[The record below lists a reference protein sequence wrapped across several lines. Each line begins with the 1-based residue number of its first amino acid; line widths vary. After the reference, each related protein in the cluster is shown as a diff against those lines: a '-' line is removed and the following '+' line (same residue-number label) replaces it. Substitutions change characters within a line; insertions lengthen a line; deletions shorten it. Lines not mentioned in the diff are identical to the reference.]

1 MFLFSFRSQEP
12 TQPTSNSS
20 SQPSSA
26 RSNRRKGTIFFFFLS
41 SYNYSFMSKLA
52 EKTTAPSFVFI
63 IDDVTDPLPFNRS
76 LDAVYLPVQFSITN
90 TIQ

>member
-1 MFLFSFRSQEP
+1 
-12 TQPTSNSS
+12 
-20 SQPSSA
+20 
-26 RSNRRKGTIFFFFLS
+26 
-41 SYNYSFMSKLA
+41 MSKLA

-76 LDAVYLPVQFSITN
+76 PDAVYLPVQFSITN